1 MPYQFVPYTV
11 LLLASALM
19 TGALAIYGAKQR
31 RLLGTNILGLCM
43 AIGTLWSLANAL
55 ELSAL
60 TFEHKLFWANLQYI
74 AYSLGPVAWL
84 LTSCQFTGRS
94 HWLAWKNVL
103 PLFLIPT
110 ITILLVW
117 TDPTWGFVRANLTLN
132 TSGPLYVLDKQYG
145 PWFWVHFSQSYAL
158 NFLSILLLT
167 QAALNRKSV
176 YRGQATFLLGG
187 ILLVAGSNLLY
198 VLGLG
203 PITDHDITPIVF
215 SLATGL
221 MFWGIYRFDLF
232 QLVPIAWDRVF
243 EAMETGVVVINEA
256 GRVVDLNPAFLHMF
270 SAESVKR
277 SLGIPLRAISR
288 ELAEFKPGSSLE
300 VDHHLKIQGSL
311 GEGERDYEVTAS
323 TITDHRGFV
332 RGQVMVINDVTE
344 LKMAQERLRLEQQEV
359 AVTQERIRFTQDL
372 HDNLGQ
378 VLGFSS
384 LQVKAILRE
393 LERGKMDK
401 AKESIL
407 RLGEVLDEAQR
418 DMRAYVHGMRA
429 REYQQTSLRT
439 LLERQLQR
447 LRDQDH
453 FQRENLILH
462 LIDHD
467 FLPEEK
473 AQICHIVKEA
483 LNNILKHSQATRV
496 EIELRPS
503 QETWLLTITDDGI
516 GFDPRRALETETGGS
531 GLSIIPERAG
541 LLGGKMQVTSVPGRT
556 EIRVE
561 FPKRKGAPS
570 YADHD
575 CR

>member
-187 ILLVAGSNLLY
+187 ILLVVGSNLLY

-221 MFWGIYRFDLF
+221 MFWGIYSFDLF

-378 VLGFSS
+378 VLGFGS

-447 LRDQDH
+447 LREQEH

-496 EIELRPS
+496 QIELRPS

-531 GLSIIPERAG
+531 GLSIIPERAD